1 MWVFALNDCGWSP
14 VTQGG
19 GLAVAPT
26 PTPVLVAPY
35 GPALSCEYP
44 NGPIFYYWNYPEPDP
59 PYFGIARTNGR
70 DLGVTPLPAPVWN
83 YTHYIRS
90 GSARQFADTDNIQPG
105 MRYDYNVRA
114 CHDANCAS
122 GGSYANQVFTSC
134 TVIAWR
140 QNMTLTRAHG
150 RRLLA
155 RRWSVLLPVGADHHR
170 HGDPLQRFVVWQ
182 CGA

>member
-1 MWVFALNDCGWSP
+1 MLTGCANANPCANASGATSSTCYDCFEYCG
-14 VTQGG
+14 VG
-19 GLAVAPT
+19 APT

-83 YTHYIRS
+83 YTHYIRA
-90 GSARQFADTDNIQPG
+90 GSARRFADTANIQPG
-105 MRYDYNVRA
+105 LRYDYNVRA

-122 GGSYANQVFTSC
+122 QDFGS
-134 TVIAWR
+134 
-140 QNMTLTRAHG
+140 
-150 RRLLA
+150 RRLRNNA
-155 RRWSVLLPVGADHHR
+155 GFAHKTVFCQCC
-170 HGDPLQRFVVWQ
+170 GDFRSHASPD
-182 CGA
+182 A